1 MDRSE
6 VVRIERNRAEAS
18 RWYVA
23 RHRQLRPEHGA
34 RIIEVAGGVA
44 AWPSKY
50 GPPSMDKAIGVALDG
65 PMTADD
71 LDRIEAFYAEAGV
84 ATRIGLCPVADASAF
99 RLMAERRYAIADHLN
114 VLSRSLDDVDGLPSP
129 SVDVGPTSDFLAWA
143 ALVRRGMGGPE
154 ASDTLR
160 GETIAVVL
168 GEAPQ
173 MAAFVASID
182 GEPAGGAGLLVDQ
195 GIASLFATSV
205 MPAHRRKGVQA
216 SLVAARLV
224 HAKNLGCDLAVA
236 MTDVGSDSQRNLE
249 RLGFRVGYTATVFS
263 ERSAGP

>member
-23 RHRQLRPEHGA
+23 RHRELRPEHGA
-34 RIIEVAGGVA
+34 TIIEVAGGVA
-44 AWPSKY
+44 AWPSTY
-50 GPPSMDKAIGVALDG
+50 GPPSMDKAIGIALDD
-65 PMTADD
+65 PMTAAD
-71 LDRIEAFYAEAGV
+71 LDRIEAFYADVGIAPKI
-84 ATRIGLCPVADASAF
+84 ALCPITDPSAF
-99 RLMAERRYAIADHLN
+99 RLMAERRYTIVDHLN
-114 VLSRSLDDVDGLPSP
+114 VLSRSLDDLPSP
-129 SVDVGPTSDFLAWA
+129 TVAVEPAKDFIDWA

-154 ASDTLR
+154 GNTLR

-173 MAAFVASID
+173 MSAFVASID

-205 MPAHRRKGVQA
+205 MPAHRRKGVQSA
-216 SLVAARLV
+216 LVAARLA
-224 HAKNLGCDLAVA
+224 HAKKLGCDLAVA

-263 ERSAGP
+263 QR